1 MARRSHADR
10 QMKLQLDELE
20 QRMHHLKVLYNKY
33 FMGFESIE
41 PVRERDEI
49 KRIVRDLM
57 QRPPSNSTLR
67 YKFQQLRARSVSLDT
82 WITRNMVQIER
93 GTHPK
98 MRFRADLAD
107 RRRTESGANRG
118 LRNVR
123 VEQENKE
130 DKALKKVFDAY
141 VNARGRMGEST
152 DVPYEK
158 VRDSLRKQVREVKS
172 RYRCQA
178 VKFKVT
184 VEDGK
189 VKLKAIPRR

>member
-1 MARRSHADR
+1 VARRSQADR
-10 QMKLQLDELE
+10 QLRIQLDDFE
-20 QRMHHLKVLYNKY
+20 QRMHQLKVLYNKY
-33 FMGFESIE
+33 LMGFEAIE

-57 QRPPSNSTLR
+57 RRPPTNNMMR
-67 YKFQQLRARSVSLDT
+67 HRFQQLRARSVSLDT
-82 WITRNMVQIER
+82 WITRNMIQIER

-98 MRFRADLAD
+98 MKFRANIAE

-123 VEQENKE
+123 IEQEKKE
-130 DKALKKVFDAY
+130 DAALKQVFDAY
-141 VNARGRMGEST
+141 VTARGRMGEST
-152 DVPYEK
+152 DIPYEK
-158 VRDSLRKQVREVKS
+158 VRDTLRKQVREVKS
-172 RYRCQA
+172 RYRCKA